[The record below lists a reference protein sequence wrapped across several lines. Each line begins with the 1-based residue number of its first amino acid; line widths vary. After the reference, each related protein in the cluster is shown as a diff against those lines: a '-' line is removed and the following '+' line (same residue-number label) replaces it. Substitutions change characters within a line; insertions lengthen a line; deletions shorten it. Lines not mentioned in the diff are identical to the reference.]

1 MEDERALQVHQP
13 CEDCGSSDALALYA
27 DGHTYCFSC
36 GTHTKGTNSAPSHDT
51 KPGNSTFTPLKGE
64 YSPLKQRKLT
74 EETCKKFRYTIGEFK
89 GKIVQIAS
97 YVKDGQTVGQKL
109 RTASKD
115 FIWLGGKNPG
125 LFGMQL
131 WKSGGK
137 RVTVTEGEI
146 DAMSVSQIQDHRW
159 PVVSIAH
166 GAAAAKRAIKD
177 NLEWLEG
184 FEEVILM
191 FDMDEA
197 GEKAAVECSQLLT
210 PGKAKI
216 ASLPLKDPNEMLQ
229 AGRGPEVITA
239 IWNAKERL
247 PSGIV
252 NAKELWDALEKPIEY
267 GLSYPWN
274 SLTHL
279 TYGIR
284 LGEVLTLGAGTG
296 LGKTTLFKQIA
307 YHLITKHKEK
317 VGLLFLEEAN
327 AMTALSLMSVEAGR
341 PLHVPGTVYPA
352 QDKQKCFD
360 KLFKNGSVFMFDHFG
375 STDYEEIKT
384 RIRYLAV
391 SCGVKY
397 IFLDHV
403 TALTSGNASNDER
416 KEIDAIM
423 TGLSSLVR
431 ELNVCLF
438 MISHLSTP
446 EKSAHE
452 EGARVT
458 IRQFR
463 GSRSIGQWSNFV
475 FALER
480 DQQAADLTTRHT
492 STFRILKDRY
502 TGKATGSTFN
512 LFFDADSQRLIEVDD
527 MPEEQPPFKPEEG
540 SFDDF

>member
-13 CEDCGSSDALALYA
+13 CDDCGSSDALAVYA
-27 DGHTYCFSC
+27 DHTYCFSC
-36 GTHTKGTNSAPSHDT
+36 GTHTKTSNLAPSHGKNT
-51 KPGNSTFTPLKGE
+51 GNSNFTPVKGE
-64 YSPLKQRKLT
+64 FSALKHRRLT
-74 EETCKKFRYTIGEFK
+74 EETCRRFRYQIGEYR
-89 GKIVQIAS
+89 GQVVQIAS
-97 YVKDGQTVGQKL
+97 YHVNGTIVGQKL

-115 FIWLGGKNPG
+115 FIWLGGKKPG
-125 LFGMQL
+125 LYGQQL
-131 WKSGGK
+131 WKTGGK
-137 RVTVTEGEI
+137 RVVVTEGEI
-146 DAMSVSQIQDHRW
+146 DAMTVSQIQDHKW
-159 PVVSIAH
+159 PVVSLPH

-184 FEEVILM
+184 FEEVVLM
-191 FDMDEA
+191 FDMDEP
-197 GEKAAVECSQLLT
+197 GEKAALDCCALLS

-216 ASLPLKDPNEMLQ
+216 AVLPMKDPSEMLQ
-229 AGRGPEVITA
+229 AGRSQEVITA
-239 IWNAKERL
+239 IWNAKEHL

-252 NAKELWDALEKPIEY
+252 NGKDLWDELEKPITM
-267 GLSYPWN
+267 GLSWPWD
-274 SLTHL
+274 SLTGF

-284 LGEVLTLGAGTG
+284 TGEILTLGAGTG
-296 LGKTTLFKQIA
+296 LGKTTLFKQVA
-307 YHLITKHKEK
+307 YHLLMVHKQK
-317 VGLLFLEEAN
+317 IGLLFLEEAN
-327 AMTALSLMSVEAGR
+327 SMTALSLMSIEAGR
-341 PLHVPGTVYPA
+341 PLHVPGTAYPA
-352 QDKQKCFD
+352 YDKQKCFD
-360 KLFKNGSVFMFDHFG
+360 KLFSEGCVYLFDHFG

-384 RIRYLAV
+384 RMRYLAV

-431 ELNVCLF
+431 ELDVCLF
-438 MISHLSTP
+438 MISHLTTP

-480 DQQAADLTTRHT
+480 DQQAEDERTRHT
-492 STFRILKDRY
+492 STFRVLKDRY

-512 LFFDADSQRLIEVDD
+512 LFFDSDSQRLIEVDD
-527 MPEEQPPFKPEEG
+527 MPEEQSPFNESKG
-540 SFDDF
+540 GFDDF